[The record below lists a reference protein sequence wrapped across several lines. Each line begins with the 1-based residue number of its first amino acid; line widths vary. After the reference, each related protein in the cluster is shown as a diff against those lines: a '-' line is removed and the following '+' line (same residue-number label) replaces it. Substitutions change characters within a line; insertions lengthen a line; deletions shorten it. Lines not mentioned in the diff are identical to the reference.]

1 MAITGFLDVAYV
13 SYLSGEI
20 DAFYPFTSLLV
31 TVGLVGLNATR
42 KAIVDGQV
50 VFKTHRSCMLLQ
62 NGLNWR
68 LPTCAV
74 LLVLMHL
81 VLGDPQLK
89 CFVKPIIKVNTQTIT
104 SIPYNLRALGLVLLG
119 RRGQPGAVALAQ
131 FVQGVPRRR
140 QKSEAS
146 RKTARRRVRGR

>member
-62 NGLNWR
+62 NGLHHR
-68 LPTCAV
+68 LPACAV
-74 LLVLMHL
+74 ILVLMHL
-81 VLGDPQLK
+81 VLGDPQLR
-89 CFVKPIIKVNTQTIT
+89 CFVLPIIKVSNPEPTTLT
-104 SIPYNLRALGLVLLG
+104 
-119 RRGQPGAVALAQ
+119 
-131 FVQGVPRRR
+131 FVP
-140 QKSEAS
+140 
-146 RKTARRRVRGR
+146 

>member
-1 MAITGFLDVAYV
+1 MAITGLLDVAYV

-42 KAIVDGQV
+42 KAIVDGKV
-50 VFKTHRSCMLLQ
+50 VFKTHRTCMLLQ
-62 NGLNWR
+62 NGLDRR
-68 LPTCAV
+68 LSACAV
-74 LLVLMHL
+74 ILVLMHL

-89 CFVKPIIKVNTQTIT
+89 CFVLPIIKVNTQYTT
-104 SIPYNLRALGLVLLG
+104 SIPYNLRAVGLVLLG
-119 RRGQPGAVALAQ
+119 RRGQRGAVSLAQ

-146 RKTARRRVRGR
+146 RKTARRGVRGR

>member
-1 MAITGFLDVAYV
+1 MLLGHIAITGLLDVAYV

-42 KAIVDGQV
+42 KAIIDGQV

-62 NGLNWR
+62 NGLDHR
-68 LPTCAV
+68 LPACAV
-74 LLVLMHL
+74 ILVLMHL

-89 CFVKPIIKVNTQTIT
+89 CFVLPITRVSNPEPI
-104 SIPYNLRALGLVLLG
+104 SIPYKLRAVGLLLLG
-119 RRGQPGAVALAQ
+119 RRGQPGAVALAK
-131 FVQGVPRRR
+131 FVQGRM
-140 QKSEAS
+140 
-146 RKTARRRVRGR
+146 